1 MASNSQSAL
10 ENVGQLLASNNFR
23 PYFNDDIVGV
33 QIGGALKNVIA
44 IATGIAMGKKLGDGA
59 VASLITRGMNE
70 IITFGMI
77 MGAKKETFFGLSG
90 LGDLVLTATN
100 LKSRNTKLGN
110 QIGISDGLKN
120 SSRDLTEGFY
130 TTNAVYNI
138 SKKKEIK
145 LPIID
150 AVYNILYN
158 NGSVD
163 KEIGLLMN
171 RPLRD
176 ENTSKD

>member
-1 MASNSQSAL
+1 
-10 ENVGQLLASNNFR
+10 
-23 PYFNDDIVGV
+23 
-33 QIGGALKNVIA
+33 
-44 IATGIAMGKKLGDGA
+44 
-59 VASLITRGMNE
+59 
-70 IITFGMI
+70 

-90 LGDLVLTATN
+90 LGDLVLTATS

-120 SSRDLTEGFY
+120 TSKDLTEGFY

-138 SKKKEIK
+138 SKKKKIK

-163 KEIGLLMN
+163 SEIGLLMN

-176 ENTSKD
+176 ENTTDKLWQYWLLNLNRIPHGPGMTELTSSKG